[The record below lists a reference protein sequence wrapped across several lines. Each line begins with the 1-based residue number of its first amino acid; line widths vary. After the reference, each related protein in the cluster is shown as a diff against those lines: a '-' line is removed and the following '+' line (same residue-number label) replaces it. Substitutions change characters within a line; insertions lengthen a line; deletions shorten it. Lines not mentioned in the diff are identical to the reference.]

1 MYTETSV
8 RIVVFLFISIL
19 KITRSQPNLHNRSR
33 SLLVPNPHHQLTSCS
48 LYGFSK
54 SPIFQS
60 HQEFQYQLHDQI
72 DLETTINH
80 MYLVKIM
87 LHKGYNLWRIHDITC
102 GGGGGKGGGG
112 GGGDISPPILPK
124 NLRRKA
130 NHDKAFAMC
139 FVKHTGHKI
148 TAGQRSMTGHV
159 FKMTGQTDRQI
170 KFVRRRSH
178 FVSVTKIDF

>member
-102 GGGGGKGGGG
+102 GWGGGG
-112 GGGDISPPILPK
+112 GGGGGGGWRHLSPNTSQKPSKESESRQSFCNVFCQTHRPQ
-124 NLRRKA
+124 NNGRPTV
-130 NHDKAFAMC
+130 ND
-139 FVKHTGHKI
+139 
-148 TAGQRSMTGHV
+148 RSR
-159 FKMTGQTDRQI
+159 F
-170 KFVRRRSH
+170 
-178 FVSVTKIDF
+178 